1 MFGFAAV
8 SETPFSAELT
18 KYTIGVDL
26 PAVSA
31 GSALNSPQFSG
42 GVNLPALTG
51 VSATLTNA
59 ALDINGK
66 ANITTANVASTTSIA
81 ALTLTGKANVTHP
94 SLLGTFTANVP
105 SIQGKANKN
114 LPSQTAIS
122 TAVFGDST
130 VVDTHNYTVTVANS
144 GSGNKFYID
153 GVEAAELTL
162 VRGLTYVFDV
172 SDYSNSGHPFR
183 FRDASDNLISTGV
196 TVSGTAGQSGATVTY
211 VVPTSG
217 TQPAK
222 YYCTVHGNGMGNTIN
237 TVGSTTTFVV
247 TVVNEGGNKFAF
259 NYAQNGVAAP
269 TLQLVQGT
277 TYTFDVSD
285 SSNSG
290 HPLAFKSGNN
300 SYTTGVTSSGTPGQ
314 SGASVTFAVPSGAP
328 NIGLRYYCT
337 SHGNG
342 MGNTITTSGVPVSLT
357 AQGKATH
364 TPTSVSA
371 VIDKVVPSITGL
383 AFFTLP
389 DVNATIAQNLDD
401 PTGVV
406 FPFEDFAFNFSR
418 ERTVTIIAAPT
429 IGNRTVYIPAENRT
443 VTISPVRTD
452 NVVYIIN

>member
-8 SETPFSAELT
+8 AETPLSAELT

-26 PAVSA
+26 PAVPA
-31 GSALNSPQFSG
+31 ASALNPPQFTG

-59 ALDINGK
+59 ALDIDGK

-81 ALTLTGKANVTHP
+81 ALTFSGKANHTPTAVTAA
-94 SLLGTFTANVP
+94 FTANVP

-122 TAVFGDST
+122 TAVFGDSS

-153 GVEAAELTL
+153 GVEAAALTL
-162 VRGLTYVFDV
+162 TKGLTYVFDV
-172 SDYSNSGHPFR
+172 SDGTNSGHPFR
-183 FRDASDNLISTGV
+183 FKDASGNAYTTGV
-196 TVSGTAGQSGATVTY
+196 TTSGTAGSSGATVTL
-211 VVPTSG
+211 VLASSG
-217 TQPAK
+217 TLPAR
-222 YYCTVHGNGMGNTIN
+222 YYCTVHGNGMGYTIT
-237 TVGSTTTFVV
+237 TVDSTTTFTV
-247 TVVNEGGNKFAF
+247 TVVSSGGNKFAL
-259 NYAQNGVAAP
+259 NGNTAP
-269 TLQLVQGT
+269 TLQLVRGT

-401 PTGVV
+401 PTGVL

-418 ERTVTIIAAPT
+418 ERTVTIIPATT